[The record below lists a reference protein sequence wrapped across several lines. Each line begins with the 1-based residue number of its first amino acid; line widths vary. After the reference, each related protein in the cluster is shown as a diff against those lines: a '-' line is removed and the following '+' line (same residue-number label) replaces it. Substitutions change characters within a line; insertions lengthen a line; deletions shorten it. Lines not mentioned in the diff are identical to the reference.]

1 MSPKLPA
8 LKPKEVV
15 RILEKAGYY
24 VKRQTGSHVILV
36 NEDMKKVLPVP
47 WHNRDLKT
55 GTLHGIIKRSGLTE
69 EEFLNLR

>member
-8 LKPKEVV
+8 FKPKEVV

-36 NEDMKKVLPVP
+36 NENMKKILPVP
-47 WHNRDLKT
+47 RHNHDLKT

-69 EEFLNLR
+69 QEFLNLR